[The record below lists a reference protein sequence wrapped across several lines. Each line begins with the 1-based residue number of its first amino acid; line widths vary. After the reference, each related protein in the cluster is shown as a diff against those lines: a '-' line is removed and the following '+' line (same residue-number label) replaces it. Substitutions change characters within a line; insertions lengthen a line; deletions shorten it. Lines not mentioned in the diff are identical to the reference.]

1 MTNMEV
7 ILFFFFNP
15 LLLLAFKPLIAFVRV
30 GKKNDVIVNL
40 RAGMTKKK
48 F

>member
-30 GKKNDVIVNL
+30 GKKLGGGRQKNIIII
-40 RAGMTKKK
+40 K
-48 F
+48 